1 MVNPGAEL
9 NIKWLELIGEEIDTA
24 QATRELAEL
33 GLILFV
39 IIIPWLIVLFKG
51 IRVYTI
57 KENADGNYEPRI
69 ILRYQ
74 YGTGYFHENI

>member
-33 GLILFV
+33 GIDYLSS
-39 IIIPWLIVLFKG
+39 
-51 IRVYTI
+51 
-57 KENADGNYEPRI
+57 
-69 ILRYQ
+69 
-74 YGTGYFHENI
+74 